1 MPSAEKG
8 HKPRVPSGKTKAVAE
23 KKKNKRIKVGR
34 ASSRRASFAEAL
46 SSLREAPVKKLP
58 TKATMPRCSP
68 VSRGHGTST
77 AGDPSETAALFA
89 EDSSPPDEHR
99 GRVLY
104 RFFVAALFHIAEGR
118 KRLYSVTAKRASFST
133 LSHAYFLALL
143 FSDNWISFSFCRLE
157 RKLYLDK
164 PVLENIS
171 FRSH

>member
-1 MPSAEKG
+1 M
-8 HKPRVPSGKTKAVAE
+8 
-23 KKKNKRIKVGR
+23 
-34 ASSRRASFAEAL
+34 RRPL
-46 SSLREAPVKKLP
+46 VSLREAPVKKLP

-104 RFFVAALFHIAEGR
+104 RFFVVALFHIAEGR

-143 FSDNWISFSFCRLE
+143 FSDNWISFSFCRLA